1 MDFSKIALVPLITG
15 LVHTVKLV
23 GIQKRFL
30 PICAIVFGISISLL
44 FTAGDWKEDMMIGTW
59 LGLSSV
65 GFYSGSKNV
74 LKPLSKEEIEHE
86 DLFGSGTRRK

>member
-1 MDFSKIALVPLITG
+1 MKQMPVIFETNASGKERKNMDFSEIALVPLITG

-65 GFYSGSKNV
+65 GFYSGSKT
-74 LKPLSKEEIEHE
+74 S
-86 DLFGSGTRRK
+86 

>member
-1 MDFSKIALVPLITG
+1 
-15 LVHTVKLV
+15 
-23 GIQKRFL
+23 
-30 PICAIVFGISISLL
+30 L